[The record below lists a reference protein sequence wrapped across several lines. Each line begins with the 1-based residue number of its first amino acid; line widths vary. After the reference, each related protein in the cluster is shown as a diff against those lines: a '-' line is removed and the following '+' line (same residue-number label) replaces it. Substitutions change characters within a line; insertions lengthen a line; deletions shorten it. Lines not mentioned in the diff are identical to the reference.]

1 MAEKDATTRL
11 RRAVKGQVILVS
23 SFGKCK
29 QALIDLSYRKQPV
42 PHKETPPEDRDD
54 PAPQW
59 FTSLVW
65 AASQSVM
72 VTQHSVITPTIIR
85 CNADALTRICCNSVM

>member
-11 RRAVKGQVILVS
+11 CRAVKGQVILVS

-42 PHKETPPEDRDD
+42 PHKETPPEDRD
-54 PAPQW
+54 A
-59 FTSLVW
+59 
-65 AASQSVM
+65 
-72 VTQHSVITPTIIR
+72 
-85 CNADALTRICCNSVM
+85 